1 MRMNK
6 FCLCKSLK
14 TDTTGIFSLKQ
25 TTPRIY
31 RLTLNKMSDKG
42 EHRRTLRLKEEPE
55 EGTYKEK
62 LRDLNT
68 EKI

>member
-1 MRMNK
+1 
-6 FCLCKSLK
+6 
-14 TDTTGIFSLKQ
+14 
-25 TTPRIY
+25 
-31 RLTLNKMSDKG
+31 MSDKR

-68 EKI
+68 EKIKKANKVTKSIMESLNSYQFLLTCYYDGNK

>member
-1 MRMNK
+1 
-6 FCLCKSLK
+6 
-14 TDTTGIFSLKQ
+14 
-25 TTPRIY
+25 
-31 RLTLNKMSDKG
+31 MSDKG

-68 EKI
+68 EKWKKRIKSQNR